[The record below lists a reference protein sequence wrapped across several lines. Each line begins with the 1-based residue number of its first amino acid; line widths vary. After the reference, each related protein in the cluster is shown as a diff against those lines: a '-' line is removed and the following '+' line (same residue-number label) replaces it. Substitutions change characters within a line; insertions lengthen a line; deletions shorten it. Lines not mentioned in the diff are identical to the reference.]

1 MINDYLSITTIF
13 ADLYKNPETLKI
25 INYHNE
31 DLITADISKILSSLN
46 ITNSN
51 VKYFVKQIRNVFKS
65 QLIHRKYF
73 VMIIHNLILFMNG
86 FDKKEIF
93 KKLIKSKNEIEVILD
108 AEKISLEQMTKLEII
123 RMVHRFYQNL
133 SFSLEKLSES
143 DDICKISI
151 YKIKS

>member
-1 MINDYLSITTIF
+1 
-13 ADLYKNPETLKI
+13 
-25 INYHNE
+25 
-31 DLITADISKILSSLN
+31 
-46 ITNSN
+46 
-51 VKYFVKQIRNVFKS
+51 
-65 QLIHRKYF
+65 
-73 VMIIHNLILFMNG
+73 MNG